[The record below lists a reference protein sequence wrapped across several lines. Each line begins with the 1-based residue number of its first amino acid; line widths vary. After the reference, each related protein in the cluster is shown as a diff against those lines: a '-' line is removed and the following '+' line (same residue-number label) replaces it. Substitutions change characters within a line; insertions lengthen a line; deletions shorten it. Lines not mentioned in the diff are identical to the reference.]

1 MWERACSRR
10 RPHKQPLH
18 QTLHN
23 SQIPP
28 TNKTYKNKPSQTLD
42 RGSASMRQLPS
53 LNTLRVFEEVARHRS
68 FSQAALGLNVTQGA
82 VSRQIKQLEDYL
94 GVALFVR
101 TPQGLSL
108 TEAGSNLKPHLAE
121 AFDHMERAL
130 QAVRVPNLRQRL
142 RVLAPPTWATRW
154 LSPHLRAF
162 CQRYPDISLS
172 VTNQASHD
180 SLAEIDCHIR
190 FGLAASTQC
199 ASQLLVMERHIAVA
213 SPELFNGDQAPDL
226 REFPLL
232 HILHDGKRLKVW
244 ENWLAA
250 MCREDIEAGQGLEFS
265 TLDQV
270 IHTALAGG
278 GLAVIDRQMI
288 EKELANGSLVPITP
302 IEVIGPY
309 GYWLDVANDKQ
320 GLSKV
325 KLFTDWLSLVS
336 NP

>member
-1 MWERACSRR
+1 
-10 RPHKQPLH
+10 
-18 QTLHN
+18 
-23 SQIPP
+23 
-28 TNKTYKNKPSQTLD
+28 
-42 RGSASMRQLPS
+42 MRQLPS

-250 MCREDIEAGQGLEFS
+250 MGREDIDAGQGLEFS

>member
-1 MWERACSRR
+1 
-10 RPHKQPLH
+10 
-18 QTLHN
+18 
-23 SQIPP
+23 
-28 TNKTYKNKPSQTLD
+28 
-42 RGSASMRQLPS
+42 MRQLPS
-53 LNTLRVFEEVARHRS
+53 LNMLRVFEEVARHRS

-94 GVALFVR
+94 GVAMFIR

-108 TEAGSNLKPHLAE
+108 TETGIALSPHLAE
-121 AFDHMERAL
+121 AFDHIERAL

-142 RVLAPPTWATRW
+142 RIVAPPTWATRW
-154 LSPHLRAF
+154 LSAHLRAF

-172 VTNQASHD
+172 VTHQSGHD
-180 SLAEIDCHIR
+180 NLSEIDCHIR
-190 FGLAASTQC
+190 FGLEATNHCS
-199 ASQLLVMERHIAVA
+199 SQLLVMERHMAVA
-213 SPELFNGDQAPDL
+213 SPELFNNGQPPDL
-226 REFPLL
+226 QQFPML

-250 MCREDIEAGQGLEFS
+250 MGRDDVDSTQGLEFS

-288 EKELANGSLVPITP
+288 EKELANGSLLPITP
-302 IEVIGPY
+302 VEVNGPY

-325 KLFTDWLSLVS
+325 RLFTEWLGLVS

>member
-1 MWERACSRR
+1 
-10 RPHKQPLH
+10 
-18 QTLHN
+18 
-23 SQIPP
+23 
-28 TNKTYKNKPSQTLD
+28 
-42 RGSASMRQLPS
+42 MRQLPS
-53 LNTLRVFEEVARHRS
+53 LNMLRVFEEVARHRS

-94 GVALFVR
+94 GVALFIR

-108 TEAGSNLKPHLAE
+108 TDTGIALSPHLAQ
-121 AFDHMERAL
+121 AFDHIERAL

-142 RVLAPPTWATRW
+142 RIVAPPTWATRW
-154 LSPHLRAF
+154 LSAHLRVF

-172 VTNQASHD
+172 VTNQASHEH
-180 SLAEIDCHIR
+180 LAEVDCHIR
-190 FGLAASTQC
+190 FGLDAAPHC
-199 ASQLLVMERHIAVA
+199 NSQLLVMERHIAVA
-213 SPELFNGDQAPDL
+213 SPELFSDGQPPDL
-226 REFPLL
+226 RQFALL

-250 MCREDIEAGQGLEFS
+250 MGRDDVDASQGLEFS

-288 EKELANGSLVPITP
+288 EKELASGSLLPITP
-302 IEVIGPY
+302 VEVIGPY
-309 GYWLDVANDKQ
+309 GYWLDVANDKL

-325 KLFTDWLSLVS
+325 KLFTEWLGLVS

>member
-1 MWERACSRR
+1 
-10 RPHKQPLH
+10 
-18 QTLHN
+18 
-23 SQIPP
+23 
-28 TNKTYKNKPSQTLD
+28 
-42 RGSASMRQLPS
+42 MRQLPS
-53 LNTLRVFEEVARHRS
+53 LNMLRVFEEVARHRS
-68 FSQAALGLNVTQGA
+68 FNQAALGLNVTQGA

-94 GVALFVR
+94 GASLFIR

-108 TEAGSNLKPHLAE
+108 TETGIALAPHLCE
-121 AFDHMERAL
+121 AFDRIERAL

-142 RVLAPPTWATRW
+142 RIAAPPTWATRW
-154 LSPHLRAF
+154 LSAHLRVF

-172 VTNQASHD
+172 VTQQSGHEH
-180 SLAEIDCHIR
+180 LAEIDCRIR
-190 FGLAASTQC
+190 FGLEADPHCS
-199 ASQLLVMERHIAVA
+199 SQLLVMERHIAVA
-213 SPELFNGDQAPDL
+213 SPELFTDNQPPDL
-226 REFPLL
+226 RQFPLL
-232 HILHDGKRLKVW
+232 HILHDGKRLRVW

-250 MCREDIEAGQGLEFS
+250 MGRNDIDAGQGLEFS

-288 EKELANGSLVPITP
+288 EKELAQGSLLPITP
-302 IEVIGPY
+302 VEVIGPY

-325 KLFTDWLSLVS
+325 RLFTEWLGVVS

>member
-1 MWERACSRR
+1 
-10 RPHKQPLH
+10 
-18 QTLHN
+18 
-23 SQIPP
+23 
-28 TNKTYKNKPSQTLD
+28 
-42 RGSASMRQLPS
+42 MRQLPS
-53 LNTLRVFEEVARHRS
+53 LNMLRVFEEVARHRS
-68 FSQAALGLNVTQGA
+68 FNRAAAGLNVTQGA

-94 GVALFVR
+94 GVTLFIR

-108 TEAGSNLKPHLAE
+108 TEAGNVLAPQMDD
-121 AFDHMERAL
+121 AFDRIERAL

-142 RVLAPPTWATRW
+142 RIVAPPTWGTRW
-154 LSPHLRAF
+154 LSAHLRTF

-172 VTNQASHD
+172 VTHQASHD
-180 SLAEIDCHIR
+180 SFAETDCHIR
-190 FGLAASTQC
+190 FGLEAASQC
-199 ASQLLVMERHIAVA
+199 HSQLLVMEQHMAVA
-213 SPELFNGDQAPDL
+213 SPDLFMDGQPPDL
-226 REFPLL
+226 RHSPLL

-244 ENWLAA
+244 ENWLSA
-250 MCREDIEAGQGLEFS
+250 MGREDIDAAQGLEFS

-288 EKELANGSLVPITP
+288 EKELANGSLLPITP
-302 IEVIGPY
+302 VEVIGPY

-325 KLFTDWLSLVS
+325 QLFTEWLERVS

>member
-1 MWERACSRR
+1 
-10 RPHKQPLH
+10 
-18 QTLHN
+18 
-23 SQIPP
+23 
-28 TNKTYKNKPSQTLD
+28 
-42 RGSASMRQLPS
+42 MRQLPS
-53 LNTLRVFEEVARHRS
+53 LNMLRVFEEVVRHRS

-94 GVALFVR
+94 GVALFIR

-108 TEAGSNLKPHLAE
+108 TETGIALSPHLSD
-121 AFDHMERAL
+121 AFDHIERAL

-142 RVLAPPTWATRW
+142 RIVSPPTWATRW
-154 LSPHLRAF
+154 LSAHLRAF

-172 VTNQASHD
+172 VTHQTGHD
-180 SLAEIDCHIR
+180 NLAEIDCRIR
-190 FGLAASTQC
+190 FGLEADSHC
-199 ASQLLVMERHIAVA
+199 SSQLLVMERHMAVA
-213 SPELFNGDQAPDL
+213 SPELFVNGQPPDL
-226 REFPLL
+226 RQFPLL

-244 ENWLAA
+244 ENWLEAMGRDDIDAA
-250 MCREDIEAGQGLEFS
+250 QGLEFS

-288 EKELANGSLVPITP
+288 EKELANGSLLPITP
-302 IEVIGPY
+302 VEVIGPY
-309 GYWLDVANDKQ
+309 GYWLDVANDKL

-325 KLFTDWLSLVS
+325 RLFTEWLGLVS

>member
-1 MWERACSRR
+1 
-10 RPHKQPLH
+10 
-18 QTLHN
+18 
-23 SQIPP
+23 
-28 TNKTYKNKPSQTLD
+28 
-42 RGSASMRQLPS
+42 MRQLPS
-53 LNTLRVFEEVARHRS
+53 LNMLRVFEEVARHRS

-94 GVALFVR
+94 GVALFIR

-108 TEAGSNLKPHLAE
+108 TEAGIALSPHLTE
-121 AFDHMERAL
+121 AFDHIERAL

-142 RVLAPPTWATRW
+142 RILAPPTWATRW
-154 LSPHLRAF
+154 LSAHLCEF

-172 VTNQASHD
+172 VTNQTGHD
-180 SLAEIDCHIR
+180 NLADIDCHIR
-190 FGLAASTQC
+190 FGLDTASHC
-199 ASQLLVMERHIAVA
+199 SSQLLVMERHIAVA
-213 SPELFNGDQAPDL
+213 SPELFSDGQPPDL
-226 REFPLL
+226 RQFPLL

-250 MCREDIEAGQGLEFS
+250 MGRDDVDAAQGLEFS

-288 EKELANGSLVPITP
+288 EKELAHGSLLPITP
-302 IEVIGPY
+302 VEVVGPY

-325 KLFTDWLSLVS
+325 RLFRQWLERVS

>member
-1 MWERACSRR
+1 
-10 RPHKQPLH
+10 
-18 QTLHN
+18 
-23 SQIPP
+23 
-28 TNKTYKNKPSQTLD
+28 
-42 RGSASMRQLPS
+42 MRQLPS
-53 LNTLRVFEEVARHRS
+53 LNMLRVFEEVARHRS

-94 GVALFVR
+94 GVALFIR

-108 TEAGSNLKPHLAE
+108 TETGLALSPQLSD
-121 AFDHMERAL
+121 AFDHVERAL

-142 RVLAPPTWATRW
+142 RIVAPPTWATRW
-154 LSPHLRAF
+154 LSAHLRAF

-172 VTNQASHD
+172 VTHQSGHD
-180 SLAEIDCHIR
+180 NLAEIDCHIR
-190 FGLAASTQC
+190 FGLEAATQC
-199 ASQLLVMERHIAVA
+199 SSQLLVMERHMAVA
-213 SPELFNGDQAPDL
+213 SPELFVNGQPPDL
-226 REFPLL
+226 RQFPLL

-250 MCREDIEAGQGLEFS
+250 MGREDVDAGQGLEFS

-288 EKELANGSLVPITP
+288 EKELANGSLLPITP
-302 IEVIGPY
+302 LEVLGPY

-325 KLFTDWLSLVS
+325 RLFTDWLGLVS

>member
-1 MWERACSRR
+1 
-10 RPHKQPLH
+10 
-18 QTLHN
+18 
-23 SQIPP
+23 
-28 TNKTYKNKPSQTLD
+28 
-42 RGSASMRQLPS
+42 MRQLPS
-53 LNTLRVFEEVARHRS
+53 LNMLRVFEEVARHRS

-94 GVALFVR
+94 GVALFIR

-108 TEAGSNLKPHLAE
+108 TETGIALSPQLSD
-121 AFDHMERAL
+121 AFDHIERAL

-142 RVLAPPTWATRW
+142 RIVAPPTWATRW
-154 LSPHLRAF
+154 LSAHLRVF

-172 VTNQASHD
+172 VTNQSGHD
-180 SLAEIDCHIR
+180 NLAEIDCHIR
-190 FGLAASTQC
+190 FGLEAASHC
-199 ASQLLVMERHIAVA
+199 SSQLLVMERHMAVA
-213 SPELFNGDQAPDL
+213 SPELFVNGQPPDL
-226 REFPLL
+226 RRFPLL

-250 MCREDIEAGQGLEFS
+250 MGRDDIDAVQGLEFS

-288 EKELANGSLVPITP
+288 EKELANGSLLPITP
-302 IEVIGPY
+302 VEVVGPY
-309 GYWLDVANDKQ
+309 GYWLDVANDKL

-325 KLFTDWLSLVS
+325 RLFTEWLGLVS

>member
-1 MWERACSRR
+1 
-10 RPHKQPLH
+10 
-18 QTLHN
+18 
-23 SQIPP
+23 
-28 TNKTYKNKPSQTLD
+28 
-42 RGSASMRQLPS
+42 MRQLPS
-53 LNTLRVFEEVARHRS
+53 LNMLRVFEEVARHRS
-68 FSQAALGLNVTQGA
+68 FNQAAVGLNVTQGA
-82 VSRQIKQLEDYL
+82 VSRQIKQFEDYL
-94 GVALFVR
+94 GVALFIR

-108 TEAGSNLKPHLAE
+108 TEAGTALFPHLSD
-121 AFDHMERAL
+121 AFDQVERAL

-142 RVLAPPTWATRW
+142 RIVAPPTWATRW
-154 LSPHLRAF
+154 LSAHLRAF

-172 VTNQASHD
+172 VTHQANHD
-180 SLAEIDCHIR
+180 NLAEIDCHIR
-190 FGLAASTQC
+190 FGLAAASHC
-199 ASQLLVMERHIAVA
+199 DSQLLVMERHIAVA
-213 SPELFNGDQAPDL
+213 SPELFVEDQPPDL
-226 REFPLL
+226 KRFPLL

-250 MCREDIEAGQGLEFS
+250 MGRDDIDAAHGLEFS

-288 EKELANGSLVPITP
+288 EKELANGSLLPITP
-302 IEVIGPY
+302 VEVLGPY

-325 KLFTDWLSLVS
+325 RLFTDWLEWVS

>member
-1 MWERACSRR
+1 
-10 RPHKQPLH
+10 
-18 QTLHN
+18 
-23 SQIPP
+23 
-28 TNKTYKNKPSQTLD
+28 
-42 RGSASMRQLPS
+42 MRQLPS
-53 LNTLRVFEEVARHRS
+53 LNMLRVFEEVARHRS

-108 TEAGSNLKPHLAE
+108 TEAGSALSPHLSD
-121 AFDHMERAL
+121 AFDHIERAL

-142 RVLAPPTWATRW
+142 RILAPPTWATRW
-154 LSPHLRAF
+154 LSAHLRVF

-190 FGLAASTQC
+190 FGLEANSHC
-199 ASQLLVMERHIAVA
+199 HSQLLVMERHIAVA
-213 SPELFNGDQAPDL
+213 SPELFIDRQPPDL
-226 REFPLL
+226 QQFPLL
-232 HILHDGKRLKVW
+232 HILHNGKRLKVW

-250 MCREDIEAGQGLEFS
+250 MGREDVDAARGLEFS

-288 EKELANGSLVPITP
+288 EKELADGSLLPITP
-302 IEVIGPY
+302 VEVIGPY
-309 GYWLDVANDKQ
+309 GYWLDVANDKW

-325 KLFTDWLSLVS
+325 RLFTEWLGLVS

>member
-1 MWERACSRR
+1 
-10 RPHKQPLH
+10 
-18 QTLHN
+18 
-23 SQIPP
+23 
-28 TNKTYKNKPSQTLD
+28 
-42 RGSASMRQLPS
+42 MRQLPS
-53 LNTLRVFEEVARHRS
+53 LNMLRVFEEVARHRS
-68 FSQAALGLNVTQGA
+68 FSQAALELNVTQGA

-101 TPQGLSL
+101 TPQGLTL
-108 TEAGSNLKPHLAE
+108 TETGTALSPHLAQ
-121 AFDHMERAL
+121 AFDHIERAL

-142 RVLAPPTWATRW
+142 RIVAPPTWATRW
-154 LSPHLRAF
+154 LSAHLRAF
-162 CQRYPDISLS
+162 VQRYPDISLS
-172 VTNQASHD
+172 VTNQMGHE

-190 FGLAASTQC
+190 FGLEAASHC
-199 ASQLLVMERHIAVA
+199 SSRLLVMERHIAVA
-213 SPELFNGDQAPDL
+213 SPELFNGEQPPDL
-226 REFPLL
+226 RQFPLL

-250 MCREDIEAGQGLEFS
+250 MGREDVDAGQGLEFS

-302 IEVIGPY
+302 VEVVGPY

-325 KLFTDWLSLVS
+325 RLFTQWLELVS

>member
-1 MWERACSRR
+1 
-10 RPHKQPLH
+10 
-18 QTLHN
+18 
-23 SQIPP
+23 
-28 TNKTYKNKPSQTLD
+28 
-42 RGSASMRQLPS
+42 MRQLPS
-53 LNTLRVFEEVARHRS
+53 LNMLRVFEEVARHRS
-68 FSQAALGLNVTQGA
+68 FSQAAVGLNVTQGA

-94 GVALFVR
+94 GVTLFIR

-108 TEAGSNLKPHLAE
+108 TETGSALSPNLSD
-121 AFDHMERAL
+121 AFDHIERAL

-142 RVLAPPTWATRW
+142 RILAPPTWATRW
-154 LSPHLRAF
+154 LSAHLRAF

-172 VTNQASHD
+172 VTNQGSQD
-180 SLAEIDCHIR
+180 NFAEIDCHIR
-190 FGLAASTQC
+190 FGLEAASHC
-199 ASQLLVMERHIAVA
+199 SSQLLVMERHIAVA
-213 SPELFNGDQAPDL
+213 SPELFNQGQPPDL
-226 REFPLL
+226 RQLPLL

-250 MCREDIEAGQGLEFS
+250 MGREDVDAGQGLEFS

-288 EKELANGSLVPITP
+288 EKELANGSLLPITP
-302 IEVIGPY
+302 VEVIGPY

-325 KLFTDWLSLVS
+325 RLFTEWLELVS

>member
-1 MWERACSRR
+1 
-10 RPHKQPLH
+10 
-18 QTLHN
+18 
-23 SQIPP
+23 
-28 TNKTYKNKPSQTLD
+28 
-42 RGSASMRQLPS
+42 MRQLPS
-53 LNTLRVFEEVARHRS
+53 LNMLRIFEEVARHRS

-94 GVALFVR
+94 GVALFIR

-108 TEAGSNLKPHLAE
+108 TEAGTALSPHLSD
-121 AFDHMERAL
+121 AFDHIERAL

-142 RVLAPPTWATRW
+142 RIVAPPTWATRW
-154 LSPHLRAF
+154 LSAHLRAF

-172 VTNQASHD
+172 VTHQASHD
-180 SLAEIDCHIR
+180 NLAEIDCHIR
-190 FGLAASTQC
+190 FGLEADSHC
-199 ASQLLVMERHIAVA
+199 HSQLLVMERHIAVA
-213 SPELFNGDQAPDL
+213 SPELFIDGQAPDL
-226 REFPLL
+226 QQLPLL
-232 HILHDGKRLKVW
+232 HILHNGKRLKVW

-250 MCREDIEAGQGLEFS
+250 MSRDDVDAGQGLEFS

-288 EKELANGSLVPITP
+288 EKELANGSLLPITP
-302 IEVIGPY
+302 VEVIGPY
-309 GYWLDVANDKQ
+309 GYWLDVANDKW

-325 KLFTDWLSLVS
+325 RLFTEWLERVS

>member
-1 MWERACSRR
+1 
-10 RPHKQPLH
+10 
-18 QTLHN
+18 
-23 SQIPP
+23 
-28 TNKTYKNKPSQTLD
+28 
-42 RGSASMRQLPS
+42 MRQLPS
-53 LNTLRVFEEVARHRS
+53 LNMLRVFEEVARHRS

-94 GVALFVR
+94 GASLFIR

-108 TEAGSNLKPHLAE
+108 TETGIALAPHLCE
-121 AFDHMERAL
+121 AFDHIERAL

-142 RVLAPPTWATRW
+142 RIAAPPTWATRW
-154 LSPHLRAF
+154 LSAHLRVF

-172 VTNQASHD
+172 VTQQSGHEH
-180 SLAEIDCHIR
+180 LAEIDCRIR
-190 FGLAASTQC
+190 FGLEPDPHCNSH
-199 ASQLLVMERHIAVA
+199 LLVMERHIAVA
-213 SPELFNGDQAPDL
+213 SPELFTDGQPPDL
-226 REFPLL
+226 RQFPLL
-232 HILHDGKRLKVW
+232 HILHDGKRLRVW

-250 MCREDIEAGQGLEFS
+250 MGRNDIDAGQGLEFS

-288 EKELANGSLVPITP
+288 EKELAQGSLLPITP
-302 IEVIGPY
+302 VEVIGPY

-325 KLFTDWLSLVS
+325 RLFTEWLGVVS

>member
-1 MWERACSRR
+1 
-10 RPHKQPLH
+10 
-18 QTLHN
+18 
-23 SQIPP
+23 
-28 TNKTYKNKPSQTLD
+28 
-42 RGSASMRQLPS
+42 MRQLPS
-53 LNTLRVFEEVARHRS
+53 LNMLRVFEEVARHRS
-68 FSQAALGLNVTQGA
+68 FSQAALDLNVTQGA

-94 GVALFVR
+94 GASLFIR

-108 TEAGSNLKPHLAE
+108 TETGMDLAPHLCE
-121 AFDHMERAL
+121 AFDRIERAL

-142 RVLAPPTWATRW
+142 RIAAPPTWATRW
-154 LSPHLRAF
+154 LSAHLRVF

-172 VTNQASHD
+172 VTQQSGHEH
-180 SLAEIDCHIR
+180 LAEIDCRIR
-190 FGLAASTQC
+190 FGLEADPHCS
-199 ASQLLVMERHIAVA
+199 SQLLVMERHIAVA
-213 SPELFNGDQAPDL
+213 SPELFTDNQPPDL
-226 REFPLL
+226 RQFPLL
-232 HILHDGKRLKVW
+232 HILHDGKRLRVW

-250 MCREDIEAGQGLEFS
+250 MGRNDIDAGQGLEFS

-288 EKELANGSLVPITP
+288 EKELAQGSLLPITP
-302 IEVIGPY
+302 VEVIGPY

-325 KLFTDWLSLVS
+325 RLFTEWLGVVS

>member
-1 MWERACSRR
+1 
-10 RPHKQPLH
+10 
-18 QTLHN
+18 
-23 SQIPP
+23 
-28 TNKTYKNKPSQTLD
+28 
-42 RGSASMRQLPS
+42 MRHLPS
-53 LNTLRVFEEVARHRS
+53 LNMLRVFEEVARHRS
-68 FSQAALGLNVTQGA
+68 FNRAAVGLNVTQGA

-94 GVALFVR
+94 GVTLFIR

-108 TEAGSNLKPHLAE
+108 TEAGNALAPQMDD
-121 AFDHMERAL
+121 AFDRIERAL

-142 RVLAPPTWATRW
+142 RIVAPPTWGTRW
-154 LSPHLRAF
+154 LSAHLRTF

-172 VTNQASHD
+172 VTHQASHD
-180 SLAEIDCHIR
+180 SFAETDCHIR
-190 FGLAASTQC
+190 FGLEAVSQC
-199 ASQLLVMERHIAVA
+199 HSQLLVMERHMAVA
-213 SPELFNGDQAPDL
+213 SPDLFMDGQPPDL
-226 REFPLL
+226 RHSPLL

-244 ENWLAA
+244 ENWLSA
-250 MCREDIEAGQGLEFS
+250 MGREDIDAAQGLEFS

-288 EKELANGSLVPITP
+288 EKELANGSLLPITP
-302 IEVIGPY
+302 VEVIGPY

-325 KLFTDWLSLVS
+325 QLFTDWLERVS